1 VNQEELSLLISLV
14 VPIYNDGALA
24 EEFCAD
30 VEAVFQRELGTQEI
44 ENDVEVIFVN
54 DGSRDD
60 SFEMLRDVVC
70 EKFKWARVV
79 DLSRNFGQHVAIS
92 AGYRHAKGD
101 YVAYLNVD
109 REDPPDQ
116 IPRVLDVIRKGEH
129 DFVGARYK
137 HRDVPFFN
145 RLTSK
150 VFMWVLN
157 RLTGYDVPLDMAAL
171 RIMNRRFVDTYN
183 ALTEKSRY
191 LPGLESWLGFS
202 RTWVL
207 IDHRK
212 RTRGKST
219 YNFKR
224 RFMLAFDAIVSFSD
238 LPLRISV
245 VFGMLVALLGLL
257 MTVYLIITKI
267 FFESVAPGWTGTISV
282 IVLLAGAQIFV
293 MGVAGLYIGRILREV
308 QGRPLYVVRATH
320 NIEPS

>member
-1 VNQEELSLLISLV
+1 MSLISLV

-30 VEAVFQRELGTQEI
+30 VEVVFQRVLGTQSI

-54 DGSRDD
+54 DGSRDE
-60 SFEMLRDVVC
+60 SFALLRDVVC
-70 EKFKWARVV
+70 PRFRFARVV

-101 YVAYLNVD
+101 YVACVNVD

-116 IPRVLDVIRKGEH
+116 IPIVLDVIRNGEY
-129 DFVGARYK
+129 DFVGGRYK
-137 HRDVPFFN
+137 QRDVPFFN

-150 VFMWVLN
+150 TFMRVLN
-157 RLTGYDVPLDMAAL
+157 LLTGYDVPLDMADL
-171 RIMNRRFVDTYN
+171 RIMNRRFVDAYN

-191 LPGLESWLGFS
+191 LPGLESWLGFR

-212 RTRGKST
+212 RTRGKSS

-224 RFMLAFDAIVSFSD
+224 RFMLAFDAILSFSD

-245 VFGMLVALLGLL
+245 VLGTLVALLGFAMSLFL
-257 MTVYLIITKI
+257 VVTKI
-267 FFESVAPGWTGTISV
+267 FFVKVAPGFTATISI
-282 IVLLAGAQIFV
+282 IVFMAGVQILV

>member
-1 VNQEELSLLISLV
+1 MSLISLV

-30 VEAVFQRELGTQEI
+30 VEVVFQRVLGTQSI

-54 DGSRDD
+54 DGSRDE
-60 SFEMLRDVVC
+60 SFALLRDVVC
-70 EKFKWARVV
+70 PRFRFARVV

-101 YVAYLNVD
+101 YVACVNVD

-116 IPRVLDVIRKGEH
+116 IPIVLDVIRNGEY
-129 DFVGARYK
+129 DFVGGRYK
-137 HRDVPFFN
+137 QRDVPFFN

-150 VFMWVLN
+150 TFMRVLN
-157 RLTGYDVPLDMAAL
+157 LLTGYDVPLDMADL
-171 RIMNRRFVDTYN
+171 RIMNRRFVDAYN

-191 LPGLESWLGFS
+191 LPGLESWLGFR

-212 RTRGKST
+212 RTRGKSS

-224 RFMLAFDAIVSFSD
+224 RFMLAFDAILSFSD

-245 VFGMLVALLGLL
+245 VLGTLVALLGFAMSLF
-257 MTVYLIITKI
+257 LIVIKI
-267 FFESVAPGWTGTISV
+267 FFVKVAPGFTATISI
-282 IVLLAGAQIFV
+282 IVFMAGVQILV

>member
-1 VNQEELSLLISLV
+1 MNQEGLSLLISLV

-30 VEAVFQRELGTQEI
+30 VEAVFQRVLGTETI

-60 SFEMLRDVVC
+60 SFEVLRDVVC
-70 EKFKWARVV
+70 EKFKCARVV

-92 AGYRHAKGD
+92 AGYRHATGD

-116 IPRVLDVIRKGEH
+116 IPLLLDEIRKGEA

-137 HRDVPFFN
+137 EREVPFFN
-145 RLTSK
+145 RLTSR

-171 RIMNRRFVDTYN
+171 RIMNRRFVDAYN
-183 ALTEKSRY
+183 SFTESSRY
-191 LPGLESWLGFS
+191 LPGLESWLGFR

-207 IDHRK
+207 INHRK
-212 RTRGKST
+212 RTRGKSS
-219 YNFKR
+219 YNFSR
-224 RFMLAFDAIVSFSD
+224 RFKLAFNTILSFSD

-245 VFGMLVALLGLL
+245 VLGMLVALLGFAMNVVL
-257 MTVYLIITKI
+257 VITRI
-267 FFESVAPGWTGTISV
+267 FFENVALGFTATVSI
-282 IVLLAGAQIFV
+282 IVFLAGVQIFV
-293 MGVAGLYIGRILREV
+293 TGVAGLYIGRVMREV
-308 QGRPLYVVRATH
+308 QGRPLYVVRTTY
-320 NIEPS
+320 NFEPA

>member
-1 VNQEELSLLISLV
+1 MNQEKLSLLISLV

-30 VEAVFQRELGTQEI
+30 VEAVFQRELGTQAI
-44 ENDVEVIFVN
+44 ENEVEVIFVN

-60 SFEMLRDVVC
+60 SFEVLRDVVC
-70 EKFKWARVV
+70 ARFKCARVV

-101 YVAYLNVD
+101 YVACLNVD

-116 IPRVLDVIRKGEH
+116 IPLLLDAIRKGEH
-129 DFVGARYK
+129 DFVGGRYK
-137 HRDVPFFN
+137 ERDVPFFN
-145 RLTSK
+145 RLTSR

-157 RLTGYDVPLDMAAL
+157 RLTGYDVPLDMAML
-171 RIMNRRFVDTYN
+171 RMMNRRFVDAYN
-183 ALTEKSRY
+183 ALTERSRY
-191 LPGLESWLGFS
+191 LPGLESWLGFR

-207 IDHRK
+207 IDHKK
-212 RTRGKST
+212 RTRGKSS
-219 YNFKR
+219 YSFKR
-224 RFMLAFDAIVSFSD
+224 RFMLAFNAILSFSD

-245 VFGMLVALLGLL
+245 VLGTLVALLGFAMTLL
-257 MTVYLIITKI
+257 LVITKI
-267 FFESVAPGWTGTISV
+267 FFGDVALGFTSTIAV
-282 IVLLAGAQIFV
+282 IVLMGGVQILV
-293 MGVAGLYIGRILREV
+293 MGVAGLYIGRVMREV